1 MGKKLKICLKKEFNS
16 EPIYNDEYV
25 KTKIKTYNDRV
36 YANFRYN
43 KIPKDNEHFTCLSLI
58 LSDSIL
64 VNSDKEYY
72 PKIFLEECKYV
83 IKIEK

>member
-1 MGKKLKICLKKEFNS
+1 MGKKLKFCLKKEFNS

-43 KIPKDNEHFTCLSLI
+43 KIPKIMNISHVYL
-58 LSDSIL
+58 
-64 VNSDKEYY
+64 
-72 PKIFLEECKYV
+72 
-83 IKIEK
+83 

>member
-1 MGKKLKICLKKEFNS
+1 MGKKLKFCLKKEFNS

-43 KIPKDNEHFTCLSLI
+43 KIPKDNEHFTCLSVI

-72 PKIFLEECKYV
+72 PQIFREECKYV